1 MMTPWLPKKKI
12 ARAAAKLLDDYACVV
27 QDVVQPPIPVENI
40 IERGLKLRLG
50 FIDLRTALEMDDVL
64 GATYIKQ
71 RRICVDKS
79 LLDGPSEGR
88 LCFTCAHETGHWIL
102 HRKLIHHACRS
113 DHQNGFIFCRIK
125 DARKAIEWQADYF
138 ASCLLMP
145 ETAVRKAFRKIY
157 GSEPLII
164 YSLKSSFCGPLCFDP
179 CVENWPLIAANVKR
193 TGGFSNVSKQAMIIR
208 LQELNLVKNETQARL
223 SWDESF
229 ALT

>member
-1 MMTPWLPKKKI
+1 MMIPWLSKKRI
-12 ARAAAKLLDDYACVV
+12 ARAAARLLDDYACVI
-27 QDVVQPPIPVENI
+27 QAEVQPPVPVENI

-50 FIDLRTALEMDDVL
+50 FVDLRSALEMDDVL

-71 RRICVDKS
+71 RKICVDKS
-79 LLDGPSEGR
+79 LVDGPSEGR

-102 HRKLIHHACRS
+102 HRKLIDHACRS
-113 DHQNGFIFCRIK
+113 DQQNGFIFCRIK

-145 ETAVRKAFRKIY
+145 EAAVRKAFGSLY

-164 YSLKSSFCGPLCFDP
+164 HNLKSSFRGPLGFDP
-179 CVENWPLIAANVKR
+179 CVENWPLIAANVKNA
-193 TGGFSNVSKQAMIIR
+193 GGFSNVSKQAMIIR
-208 LQELNLVKNETQARL
+208 LQELSLVKNETRARL